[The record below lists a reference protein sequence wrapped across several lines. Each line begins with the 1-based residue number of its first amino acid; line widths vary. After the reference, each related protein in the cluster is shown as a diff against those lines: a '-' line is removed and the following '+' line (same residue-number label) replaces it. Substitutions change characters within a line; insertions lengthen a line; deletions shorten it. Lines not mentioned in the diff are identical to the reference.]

1 MNDTENEDVIYHEYH
16 EYYVPLLGAVFGIPL
31 FIIGCLILFTAR
43 NRSLQQRQAELLH
56 NRRISTHSQSGGVYI
71 GGRRV
76 TIL

>member
-1 MNDTENEDVIYHEYH
+1 D
-16 EYYVPLLGAVFGIPL
+16 YYLPLLGVVFGVPL
-31 FIIGCLILFTAR
+31 FIIACLILFTAR

-56 NRRISTHSQSGGVYI
+56 NRRISLLSQSGGVYI